1 MKYDK
6 LLHFFVGFFIYVSLM
21 AVTGSHGVSFLLV
34 LLAAIGKEVYD
45 VREKSKAD
53 FYDFYATGLG
63 GIVGILV
70 WSIV

>member
-1 MKYDK
+1 MKLDK

-21 AVTGSHGVSFLLV
+21 AVTGSHGVSFLFVILT
-34 LLAAIGKEVYD
+34 AIGKEVYD
-45 VREKSKAD
+45 VHKKSKAD

-70 WSIV
+70 WSMV